1 MQTLFLP
8 IAILC
13 AAIFA
18 YAPLAI
24 ANAPYES
31 TMLLVQKIFYFHLP
45 SWMALGVGALVCGV
59 SSAVYLFQGKPKA
72 DRFAVAGAE
81 IVVIFGLFGL
91 VSGSLW
97 ARKAW
102 GVWWQW
108 DAKLTMAF
116 ILELVFLGYLLLRK
130 FGGPGS
136 EKLAAGVGIFGAA
149 TAPFVYKS
157 ADWWRTVHP
166 QTSVMATLGTTSP
179 EMWNVVW
186 TCAAAILLFTTLLI
200 MMRVRLEEMRADLDE
215 LYLNA
220 ED

>member
-1 MQTLFLP
+1 M
-8 IAILC
+8 
-13 AAIFA
+13 
-18 YAPLAI
+18 
-24 ANAPYES
+24 
-31 TMLLVQKIFYFHLP
+31 
-45 SWMALGVGALVCGV
+45 
-59 SSAVYLFQGKPKA
+59 
-72 DRFAVAGAE
+72 AGAE

-179 EMWNVVW
+179 GNV
-186 TCAAAILLFTTLLI
+186 A
-200 MMRVRLEEMRADLDE
+200 RRLDLRGGHPAFDNAPHHDARAPRRDARRSGRAVPQRRGLKW
-215 LYLNA
+215 
-220 ED
+220 